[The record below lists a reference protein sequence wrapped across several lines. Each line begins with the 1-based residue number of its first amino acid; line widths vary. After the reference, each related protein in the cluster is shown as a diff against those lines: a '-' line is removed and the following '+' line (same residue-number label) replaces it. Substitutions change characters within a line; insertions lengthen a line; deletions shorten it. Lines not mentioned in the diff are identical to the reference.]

1 MKKSFTGNCARKS
14 DRKIDAKICPRGVQ
28 SFDRGSS
35 AKKSF
40 QCYFACKDFEPV
52 NFNELTQQ
60 QILAIFSFSIICRTD
75 YSKDNTFG
83 CQD

>member
-35 AKKSF
+35 AKKIF
-40 QCYFACKDFEPV
+40 QCYFACKDFPRV
-52 NFNELTQQ
+52 LSQ
-60 QILAIFSFSIICRTD
+60 
-75 YSKDNTFG
+75 
-83 CQD
+83 